1 MGKNKRRQ
9 LEYFDQFHSQK
20 LMCDSNEEIDTL
32 NWLNEAIKLGII
44 IDYVYQPSSLK
55 LFDPVDYINIDGKK
69 RCLFREH
76 VYSPDFLIKFN
87 PSKFPQLAKEFK
99 LTNQQSSLK
108 EFEIQIDVK
117 GTFNKTER
125 SFSLNQKWCWQKFKI
140 YIYKLVPK
148 EFFKKMG
155 CPKTSFYT
163 KKTNKV
169 RKNFVGCKSLEQIF
183 FKSQSIDTKKA
194 K

>member
-9 LEYFDQFHSQK
+9 LEYFDEFHNQK

-32 NWLNEAIKLGII
+32 NWLNEAVNLGII
-44 IDYVYQPSSLK
+44 EDYQYQPVSLK
-55 LFDPVDYINIDGKK
+55 LFDAVDFINVEGKK

-87 PSKFPQLAKEFK
+87 PTKFPQLAKEFK
-99 LTNQQSSLK
+99 LTKEQSSLQT
-108 EFEIQIDVK
+108 FEVQVDVK

-125 SFSLNQKWCWQKFKI
+125 AFSLNQKWCWQRLGI
-140 YIYKLVPK
+140 YIYKLIPK
-148 EFFKKMG
+148 EFFKKLG

-163 KKTNKV
+163 KKTKKI
-169 RKNFVGCKSLEQIF
+169 RKNFAGCKSIQQVF
-183 FKSQSIDTKKA
+183 FSTKAVKA